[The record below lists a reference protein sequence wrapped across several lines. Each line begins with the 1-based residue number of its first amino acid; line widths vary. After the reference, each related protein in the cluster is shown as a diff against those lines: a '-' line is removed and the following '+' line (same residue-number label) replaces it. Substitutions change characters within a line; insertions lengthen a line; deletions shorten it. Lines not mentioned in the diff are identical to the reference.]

1 MEARTNRLKPRA
13 SQSAPTI
20 APGPEALGAP
30 KMILSLAEI
39 YDRALR
45 SSSDAWFARDFA
57 RARMLDAE
65 LVRLAAIV
73 YAF

>member
-1 MEARTNRLKPRA
+1 
-13 SQSAPTI
+13 
-20 APGPEALGAP
+20 
-30 KMILSLAEI
+30 MILSLAEI